1 MKIKVEREKIVK
13 ALKEVEGLEVAVEN
27 VDDAKEALDLILKK
41 SQLFKGAEGKKVKDI
56 IVTATQEYK
65 TSAVEYNLV
74 FTLEF
79 VFASGVFTDTKIAL
93 IKEVQDFFGKY

>member
-13 ALKEVEGLEVAVEN
+13 ALKEVEGIEVTLENA
-27 VDDAKEALDLILKK
+27 DDAKEALDLILKK
-41 SQLFKGAEGKKVKDI
+41 SQLFKGADGKKLKDI
-56 IVTATQEYK
+56 IVTASQEYK
-65 TSAVEYNLV
+65 TSAVEYELV

-93 IKEVQDFFGKY
+93 VKEVQEFFDKY

>member
-13 ALKEVEGLEVAVEN
+13 ALKEVEGIEVTLENA
-27 VDDAKEALDLILKK
+27 DDAKEALDLILKK
-41 SQLFKGAEGKKVKDI
+41 SQLFKGADGKKLKDI
-56 IVTATQEYK
+56 IVTASQEYK
-65 TSAVEYNLV
+65 TSAVEYEFV

-93 IKEVQDFFGKY
+93 VKEVQEFFDKY

>member
-27 VDDAKEALDLILKK
+27 VDDAKEAVDLILKK
-41 SQLFKGAEGKKVKDI
+41 SQLFKGAEGKKLKDV
-56 IVTATQEYK
+56 IVTMTQEYK

-79 VFASGVFTDTKIAL
+79 IFASGVFTDTKIAL

>member
-13 ALKEVEGLEVAVEN
+13 ALKDVEGVEVSLENA
-27 VDDAKEALDLILKK
+27 DDAKEALDLILKK
-41 SQLFKGAEGKKVKDI
+41 SQLFKGADGKKLKDI
-56 IVTATQEYK
+56 TVTASQEYK

-79 VFASGVFTDTKIAL
+79 VFASGVFTDTKLAL
-93 IKEVQDFFGKY
+93 IKEVQEFFAKF

>member
-1 MKIKVEREKIVK
+1 MKIKVDRDKIVK
-13 ALKEVEGLEVAVEN
+13 ALKEVEGIEVTLENAE
-27 VDDAKEALDLILKK
+27 DAKETLDLILKK

-65 TSAVEYNLV
+65 TSAVEYDLI

-79 VFASGVFTDTKIAL
+79 VFASGVFTDAKLAL
-93 IKEVQDFFGKY
+93 IKEVQDFFAKF

>member
-1 MKIKVEREKIVK
+1 MKIKVESAKIVK
-13 ALKEVEGLEVAVEN
+13 ALKEVEGIEVTLENAE
-27 VDDAKEALDLILKK
+27 DAKEALDLILKK
-41 SQLFKGAEGKKVKDI
+41 SQLFKGAEGKKLKDI
-56 IVTATQEYK
+56 IVTASQEYK

-93 IKEVQDFFGKY
+93 IKEVQDFFDKY

>member
-1 MKIKVEREKIVK
+1 MKIKVESAKIVK
-13 ALKEVEGLEVAVEN
+13 ALKEVEGIEVTLENAE
-27 VDDAKEALDLILKK
+27 DAKEALDLILKK
-41 SQLFKGAEGKKVKDI
+41 SQLFKGAEGKKLKDI
-56 IVTATQEYK
+56 IVTASQEYK

-93 IKEVQDFFGKY
+93 IKEVQDFFDRY

>member
-1 MKIKVEREKIVK
+1 MKIKVESAKIVK
-13 ALKEVEGLEVAVEN
+13 ALKEVEGIEVTLENAE
-27 VDDAKEALDLILKK
+27 DAKEALDLILKK
-41 SQLFKGAEGKKVKDI
+41 SQLFKGAEGKKLKDV

-93 IKEVQDFFGKY
+93 IKEVQDFFDRY

>member
-27 VDDAKEALDLILKK
+27 VDDAKEAVDLILKK
-41 SQLFKGAEGKKVKDI
+41 SQLFKGAEGKKLKDV

>member
-1 MKIKVEREKIVK
+1 MKIKVESAKIVK
-13 ALKEVEGLEVAVEN
+13 ALKEVEGIEVTLENAE
-27 VDDAKEALDLILKK
+27 DAKEALDLILKK
-41 SQLFKGAEGKKVKDI
+41 SQLFKGAEGKKLKDI
-56 IVTATQEYK
+56 IVTASQEYK

-93 IKEVQDFFGKY
+93 IKEIQDFFDKY